1 MSNVLFNGLTAVH
14 AGSNGTLVTSD
25 VCKTPRRCRPVAYTN
40 IAKSADAAM
49 TASSVTINGNPAC
62 ILTSNFAVSSGDEG
76 GSCGGVASGT
86 VKGMAEFI
94 TGSANVFIEGIPV
107 VRQTDLMISNF
118 KNTPPVPLQQ
128 PGAGKPSSVSA
139 QGAKQLNAAELP
151 FEVDIQVAGDNLK
164 LLKSV
169 IGVVDLDKAPK
180 DEQGD
185 AASLETKVATATPSN
200 SSSSSSTTSTM
211 ASATAANQSA
221 AAVNPAARK
230 LFIKGISGSTE
241 ANVGDSLL
249 YKVSKTN
256 LPNPTTTELQKV
268 SWQIKSIQ
276 GKVLYEYKNIGP
288 KFELEIDDTLSGKS
302 IIVMAFINAPTKTI
316 SVTTNI
322 SLKV

>member
-25 VCKTPRRCRPVAYTN
+25 VCKTPRRCRPVTYAN
-40 IAKSADAAM
+40 IAKSSDAAM
-49 TASSVTINGNPAC
+49 TATSVTINGNPAC
-62 ILTSNFAVSSGDEG
+62 ILTSNFAVSSGDEA
-76 GSCGGVASGT
+76 GSCGGAASGT

-139 QGAKQLNAAELP
+139 KGPKQLEAAELP

-169 IGVVDLDKAPK
+169 IGVVDLGKAPQ

-185 AASLETKVATATPSN
+185 AATQETTVATVSPSTNNSN
-200 SSSSSSTTSTM
+200 SIAPAASSKP
-211 ASATAANQSA
+211 
-221 AAVNPAARK
+221 AVARK
-230 LFIKGISGSTE
+230 LLVKGVTGASE
-241 ANVGDSLL
+241 ANVGDSLQ

-256 LPNPTTTELQKV
+256 LPDPTPAELQKV
-268 SWQIKSIQ
+268 SWQIKSTQ
-276 GKVLYEYKNIGP
+276 GKVLYQYKNLGP
-288 KFELEIDDTLSGKS
+288 KLDFEIDDTLAGKTF
-302 IIVMAFINAPTKTI
+302 IVMPFINVPTKTI
-316 SVTTNI
+316 SVSTSI
-322 SLKV
+322 ELKTG

>member
-25 VCKTPRRCRPVAYTN
+25 VCKTPRRCRPVPYAN

-49 TASSVTINGNPAC
+49 TATSVTINGNPAC
-62 ILTSNFAVSSGDEG
+62 ILTSNFAVSSGDEA

-139 QGAKQLNAAELP
+139 QGTKQLDAAELP

-180 DEQGD
+180 DEEGD
-185 AASLETKVATATPSN
+185 AASLETKVATATSSSNN
-200 SSSSSSTTSTM
+200 SSSA
-211 ASATAANQSA
+211 ASASTAATKPT
-221 AAVNPAARK
+221 VVPAPNSSARK
-230 LFIKGISGSTE
+230 LLIKGVIGSTE
-241 ANVGDSLL
+241 ANVSDSLL

-256 LPNPTTTELQKV
+256 LPDPTTSELQKV

-276 GKVLYEYKNIGP
+276 GTVLYEYKNIGP
-288 KFELEIDDTLSGKS
+288 KLELEIDDTLSGKS
-302 IIVMAFINAPTKTI
+302 IIVMPFINAPTKTI
-316 SVTTNI
+316 SVTTNV